1 MESVE
6 FIYKRKF
13 KPELAIDLLTKLM
26 NSMIVLVMNGT
37 KHGSIKALDGYIS
50 FHRLLMALVEEFPEL
65 KKSVETKIETF
76 ISEPNSRR
84 KQTLSSIG
92 DFLPLLTVS
101 EKFSWKDV
109 ALPVIQETLVTKFP
123 SNLGEKLFLGEI
135 AL

>member
-50 FHRLLMALVEEFPEL
+50 FHRLLMALLEEFPEL

-123 SNLGEKLFLGEI
+123 SNLG
-135 AL
+135 